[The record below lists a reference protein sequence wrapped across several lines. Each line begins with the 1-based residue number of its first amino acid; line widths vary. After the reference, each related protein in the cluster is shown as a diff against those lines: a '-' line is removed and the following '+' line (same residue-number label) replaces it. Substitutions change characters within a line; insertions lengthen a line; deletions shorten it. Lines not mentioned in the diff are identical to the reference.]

1 MDRGGE
7 YHTSINRVGLALGSG
22 AMLAGLAAAVLVA
35 LGGDRS
41 ARAMLLALGL
51 GAMFSA
57 LAIAAIAGP
66 VWLTLHLA
74 GRRGPAAATGAGA
87 AIGFLLMLGAQL
99 GGGSAAPWGQ
109 MIGAAFLAAALAG
122 VIALAMWRIAYRG
135 NS

>member
-1 MDRGGE
+1 MNRGGGE
-7 YHTSINRVGLALGSG
+7 YRTSIDRVGLALGSG
-22 AMLAGLAAAVLVA
+22 AMLAGLVAAVLVA

-41 ARAMLLALGL
+41 ARALLLALAL
-51 GAMFSA
+51 GALFAA

-74 GRRGPAAATGAGA
+74 GRRGPAAASGAGA

-99 GGGSAAPWGQ
+99 GGGAEPWAQ
-109 MIGAAFLAAALAG
+109 MIGAALLAAALAG

-135 NS
+135 NP